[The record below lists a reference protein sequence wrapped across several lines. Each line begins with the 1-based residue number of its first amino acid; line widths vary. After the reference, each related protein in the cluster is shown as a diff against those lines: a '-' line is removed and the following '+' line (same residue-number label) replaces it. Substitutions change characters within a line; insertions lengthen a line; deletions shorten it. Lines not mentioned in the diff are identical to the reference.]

1 MTQER
6 DFNRASLAAISLS
19 RCNVLS
25 SSMSLEYGMEA
36 GTPVARA
43 TALPAR
49 SAFAAA
55 ELPPCFRG
63 EVEA

>member
-1 MTQER
+1 MP
-6 DFNRASLAAISLS
+6 
-19 RCNVLS
+19 
-25 SSMSLEYGMEA
+25 G

-43 TALPAR
+43 TARPAR

-63 EVEA
+63 DAEV